1 MNLNPSTNASSF
13 LGASSI
19 TASISASSIAEFR
32 RLHEGESL
40 LFLGNAWDTASA
52 QALEKAGFAAIG
64 TTSYGI
70 AQALGMRDGEEIP
83 FDRHV
88 TLVRDIAA
96 RVNVPVS
103 ADIEAGYASRNA
115 DIVDNALRVADAGAA
130 GLNIEDSPK
139 DRDGLRGAS
148 EQADLLALLRNAL
161 DARGFGGFF
170 LNARTDTYLMP
181 GVSDPFEE
189 TLLRVRAYADSGA
202 DGIFVPGLSA
212 EPEIAAVASA
222 SPVPLNVMSL
232 PGLTS
237 ASRLQKL
244 GVRRFSFGNAFSD
257 LALAF
262 LEKSANRLLRDQGTE
277 SLYAKPSV

>member
-1 MNLNPSTNASSF
+1 MKHDTDNPLSSSSRIASR
-13 LGASSI
+13 
-19 TASISASSIAEFR
+19 SASSIAEFR
-32 RLHEGESL
+32 RLHKGEDL
-40 LFLGNAWDTASA
+40 LFLGNAWDAASA
-52 QALEKAGFAAIG
+52 AALEKAGFAAIG

-70 AQALGMRDGEEIP
+70 AQASGMRDGEEIP
-83 FDRHV
+83 FDR
-88 TLVRDIAA
+88 LAAIVRDIAA
-96 RVNVPVS
+96 RVNIPVS
-103 ADIEAGYASRNA
+103 ADIEAGYASKHA

-139 DRDGLRGAS
+139 DRHGLRDVF
-148 EQADLLALLRNAL
+148 EQAKLLVLLRNAL

-170 LNARTDTYLMP
+170 INARTDTYLMP

-189 TLLRVRAYADSGA
+189 TLLRVRAYADGGA

-212 EPEIAAVASA
+212 NAEIAAVASA
-222 SPVPLNVMSL
+222 SPLPLNVMSL

-237 ASRLQKL
+237 VSHLQKL

-262 LEKSANRLLRDQGTE
+262 LERSAKRLLRDQGTQ
-277 SLYAKPSV
+277 SLYAARSE